1 MDAGRHPLIEVI
13 TNAEV
18 VGCEGAAGDFK
29 VRVRKNPRY
38 VREDLCVA
46 CGLCVDK
53 CLVEVNNRDFD
64 SSVKSSKAIYRPFPQ
79 SVPAAYLIDHPRPA
93 ACKEACPIHQ
103 DVQGYLALVAAGKFA
118 EAHALIRRTS
128 ALPGVCGRVCYHPC
142 EDSCR
147 RSAVDDALAIKDIKR
162 FVLENTSP
170 SDDLFERAEST
181 GKRVAIIGSGPAG
194 LTAAHDLALKG
205 HGVVVYEREDELG
218 GMLRVGIPAYRL
230 PRQVLEADIEVIRRL
245 GVEFQ
250 TGVEVDAQAMQELR
264 DEFDAVLL
272 ATGAHD
278 PMVATLPNDDAQGVL
293 RGTEFL
299 RRINLGEE
307 VELGNR
313 VAVIGGG
320 NTAIDAA
327 RVALRAGAE
336 TVSIYYR
343 RSRDEMPA
351 SDEEVEA
358 LIEEGISIDF
368 LVAPTRVVAEEERVV
383 GLEIQQM
390 VLGDED
396 ASGRRRPVPVKGSE
410 EVVDLDT
417 VILAIGQK
425 PELAPVSDS
434 GIEISRWNT
443 VVADELH
450 CGTGLEGVFAGGD
463 VVRGPASVV
472 EAMADG
478 KRSARAIDN
487 LLDGRELAADL
498 DPPTMPPEPM
508 TSEERL
514 TLRIETE
521 AADRVEM
528 PHLDAAE
535 RTSSFD
541 EVELG
546 YTEEMAMAEA
556 ARCLNC
562 GVCSECGQCIT
573 ACDVNAIDLGM
584 ETEEIDVDVG
594 AILVA
599 VGFKEFDAAKLG
611 NYGYGRF
618 PDVITSLELER
629 MLNASGPTQGH
640 VIRMSDRKT
649 PKRILFVQCVGAR
662 GEGGRQYCSRFCCMN
677 AVKDSML
684 IRQHDPEVEEI
695 TILYTDLRAF
705 GKGFD
710 DFLQRALDEQCAIY
724 VRGRPSK
731 IEQVGGNGSLEI
743 FVEDTLAH
751 EQRRLEADL
760 VVLSVAAAPSE
771 GAIELAETLGIDT
784 DDYGFIARRDPAV
797 SAVETARDG
806 VFVCGSAVGPQV
818 IPDCVA
824 QASATAARAGLYLG
838 AHRVEEEEPEVEPLD
853 LSGPPRIGVVVC
865 HCGVNVAGVLDVER
879 LAEHAAALPDVVVAD
894 TELFSCSSTGQD
906 QIAELIKE
914 HNLNRIVVAA
924 CTPRTHEPVFREA
937 CERIGFNPYLF
948 EMVNIRDQCSWVHAE
963 QPEQAQDK
971 AHTLIRMGVARARH
985 LEPLQAG
992 EVPMQRAALVVGGGI
1007 GGIQAATDL
1016 AVQGF
1021 PVTLVEKDDRLG
1033 GRLAE
1038 PHLKYLYPT
1047 MRPVAEVLEEKVL
1060 RLEESGARILLN
1072 TEVESIT
1079 GFVGNFEAKLRGA
1092 TDEVVQ
1098 IGSIILAFGADL
1110 HEPVGEFGY
1119 GELAGVITSD
1129 DLEQAVC
1136 EGDDIPSVNGE
1147 KPSSASFILCVGS
1160 RDPEGFTGCSR
1171 YCCPTAIKQAKELH
1185 RRGVDTTVFYRDIRT
1200 ISAGAEEMYREARGE
1215 GVLFVRIPPGHA
1227 PEIVGTDRVEAVR
1240 CFDDLLGRPLEVE
1253 TDLVVLSVG
1262 MRPRQPETAQFHD
1275 LLKAS
1280 LGSDGY
1286 FMEKHPELAPVETA
1300 VEGVLL
1306 AGTVQGP
1313 KDIVDTVAQ
1322 ASATAAKASV
1332 YLAYDTVRLDP
1343 AVSVVHEMK
1352 CRGCGECVEVCEFH
1366 APELIEVAPE
1376 VYISR
1381 INASLCKG
1389 CGTCASWCPSG
1400 AIISKHSTDT
1410 QVHAMI
1416 DAFFNGEATP

>member
-1 MDAGRHPLIEVI
+1 LIEVI

-18 VGCEGAAGDFK
+18 VGCEGDAGDFR
-29 VRVRKNPRY
+29 VHVRKHPRF

-46 CGLCVDK
+46 CGLCVEK
-53 CLVEVNNRDFD
+53 CLVDVDNRDFD
-64 SSVKSSKAIYRPFPQ
+64 SSVKPSKAIYRPFPQ
-79 SVPAAYLIDHPRPA
+79 SVPAAYIIDNQVTA
-93 ACKEACPIHQ
+93 ACKQACPIHQ
-103 DVQGYLALVAAGKFA
+103 DVQGYLVLAAAGKFA

-142 EDSCR
+142 EESCR
-147 RSAVDDALAIKDIKR
+147 RSAVDSALAIKDIKR
-162 FVLENTSP
+162 FVLEETELP
-170 SDDLFERAEST
+170 DGLLEVAEPT
-181 GKRVAIIGSGPAG
+181 GRQVAIVGSGPAG
-194 LTAAHDLALKG
+194 LTAAHDLALRG
-205 HGVVVYEREDELG
+205 HKVVVYEREAELG
-218 GMLRVGIPAYRL
+218 GMLRLGIPAYRL
-230 PRQVLEADIEVIRRL
+230 PRQVLEADIELIRRL
-245 GVEFQ
+245 GVEFH
-250 TGVEVDAQAMQELR
+250 TGVAIDAQTLEKLR
-264 DEFDAVLL
+264 DEHDAVFL

-278 PMVATLPNDDAQGVL
+278 PMVATIPNDDAQGVL

-299 RRINLGEE
+299 RSLNLGEK
-307 VELGNR
+307 VELGRR
-313 VAVIGGG
+313 VAVVGGG

-327 RVALRAGAE
+327 RAALRAEAE

-358 LIEEGISIDF
+358 LSEEGIEIEF
-368 LVAPTRVVAEEERVV
+368 LMAPTMVVADEGKVV
-383 GLEIQQM
+383 GLELQRM
-390 VLGDED
+390 ELGEQD
-396 ASGRRRPVPVKGSE
+396 ASGRRRPVPIDGSE
-410 EVVDLDT
+410 TVADVDT

-425 PELAPVSDS
+425 PEVGPIRDS
-434 GIEISRWNT
+434 GIELTRWDTIDIN
-443 VVADELH
+443 ALH
-450 CGTGLEGVFAGGD
+450 SGTNLPGVFAGGD
-463 VVRGPASVV
+463 AVRGPASVV

-478 KRSARAIDN
+478 RRAAQAIDN
-487 LLDGRELAADL
+487 LLNDRELDDGL
-498 DPPTMPPEPM
+498 EPPAQPPEPM
-508 TSEERL
+508 TEEERL

-521 AADRVEM
+521 AAPRVEM
-528 PHLDAAE
+528 PHLHAAE
-535 RTSSFD
+535 RTGTFD

-546 YTEEMAMAEA
+546 YTAEMAMAEA

-573 ACDVNAIDLGM
+573 VCDVDAIDLDM
-584 ETEEIDVDVG
+584 KEENVEVNAG

-599 VGFKEFDAAKLG
+599 VGFNEFDATTLG

-618 PDVITSLELER
+618 PNVITSLELER

-684 IRQHDPEVEEI
+684 IRQHDPEVEDI
-695 TILYTDLRAF
+695 TVLYTDLRAF

-710 DFLQRALDEQCAIY
+710 DFLQRALDEECATY
-724 VRGRPSK
+724 VRGRPAK
-731 IEQVGGNGSLEI
+731 IEQVAESDDLEI

-751 EQRRLEADL
+751 EQRRLQADL
-760 VVLSVAAAPSE
+760 VVLSVAAAPNE
-771 GAIELAETLGIDT
+771 GAVELAGTLGIET

-797 SAVETARDG
+797 SAVETAREG

-824 QASATAARAGLYLG
+824 QASATAARAGLFLG
-838 AHRVEEEEPEVEPLD
+838 AHRVEEKEPEVEPLD
-853 LSGPPRIGVVVC
+853 LSGPPRIGIVVC
-865 HCGVNVAGVLDVER
+865 HCGVNVAGVLDVEQ
-879 LAEHAAALPDVVVAD
+879 LAEHAAALPDVVVAE

-906 QIAELIKE
+906 GIAELIKE
-914 HNLNRIVVAA
+914 HDLNRIVVAA

-937 CERIGFNPYLF
+937 CSRIGFNPYLF

-963 QPEQAQDK
+963 LPEQAQEK

-992 EVPMQRAALVVGGGI
+992 EAPMERAALVVGGGI

-1021 PVTLVEKDDRLG
+1021 PVTLVEKEDSLG
-1033 GRLAE
+1033 GRLAD
-1038 PHLKYLYPT
+1038 PHLKFLYPT
-1047 MRPVAEVLEEKVL
+1047 MRPVSEVLEEKVK

-1072 TEVESIT
+1072 TEVEGIT
-1079 GFVGNFEAKLRGA
+1079 GFVGNFEATLKGA
-1092 TDEVVQ
+1092 SNEVVHV
-1098 IGSIILAFGADL
+1098 GAIILAFGADL
-1110 HEPVGEFGY
+1110 HKPDGEYGY
-1119 GELAGVITSD
+1119 GELANVITSEE
-1129 DLEQAVC
+1129 LERAVC
-1136 EGDDIPSVNGE
+1136 AGDDVPATNGDQ
-1147 KPSSASFILCVGS
+1147 PSSAAFILCVGS

-1171 YCCPTAIKQAKELH
+1171 YCCPTAIKQARELH
-1185 RRGVDTTVFYRDIRT
+1185 RRGIDTTVFYRDIRT
-1200 ISAGAEEMYREARGE
+1200 VSAGAEEMYREARGD
-1215 GVLFVRIPPGHA
+1215 GVLFVRVPPGHK
-1227 PEIVGTDRVEAVR
+1227 PEVVGTDRVEAVR
-1240 CFDDLLGRPLEVE
+1240 CYDDLLGRPLEVSA
-1253 TDLVVLSVG
+1253 DLVVLSVG
-1262 MRPRQPETAQFHD
+1262 MRPKQPETAVFHD

-1280 LGSDGY
+1280 LGSDG
-1286 FMEKHPELAPVETA
+1286 FFLEKHPELAPVETA

-1332 YLAYDTVRLDP
+1332 YLAHDMVRLDP
-1343 AVSVVHEMK
+1343 AVSVVNEMK
-1352 CRGCGECVEVCEFH
+1352 CRGCGECVEVCDFQ
-1366 APELIEVAPE
+1366 APELVEVAPE
-1376 VYISR
+1376 IFISR
-1381 INASLCKG
+1381 INPSLCKG

-1416 DAFFNGEATP
+1416 DAFFNGEARP